1 MQHITPREL
10 RSKLDREGQELL
22 LLDARGD
29 ETYAEEHIPHAKSA
43 PETALRE
50 RVDGLVDRETE
61 IVVYCNNEDCSLSKK
76 TARGLE
82 ELGYT
87 NVVRVPAGIDGWK
100 NAGFD
105 TVSN

>member
-1 MQHITPREL
+1 MQHITPQEL

-29 ETYAEEHIPHAKSA
+29 ETYAKEHIPHAKSA

-50 RVDGLVDRETE
+50 RVDGLVEHDTE
-61 IVVYCNNEDCSLSKK
+61 IVVYCNNEDCSLSEN

-82 ELGYT
+82 ELGYH

-100 NAGFD
+100 DAGFD
-105 TVSN
+105 IVSN